1 MKKRGWFRKL
11 TEWEYWPFH
20 WVYGPVYP
28 VFVWYMA
35 RCGFRF
41 FFSASN
47 PTIETGGFMMESKKD
62 VYDLL
67 PTGKYPATLYFA
79 PGTSADTVLR
89 ESLAAGF
96 GFPMI
101 LKPDIGGR
109 GRGVVVAKNA
119 DELHYYVPQY
129 NLPFLAQDFI
139 PYEKE
144 AGIFFVKKPGEAK
157 GKVTGIVGK
166 SFGMVTGDG
175 QRSIEHLVKAD
186 KRLSLYWDSLAPQL
200 GNRTGDIL
208 PERHTEVLMPFGNH
222 ARGAAFFNWHH
233 LIDDRLHEWASN
245 LAAEIK
251 GFYFGR
257 LDIRFNDW
265 EEMILENKFSIIEL
279 NGAGSEATHIYD
291 SSQSIF
297 YAWGEIIRHWKL
309 LYEVS
314 LANHQRGVPYMSF
327 REGRKM
333 FRDAAEYDAV
343 LDKLHLALLRK
354 FEPVPEK
361 IIL

>member
-1 MKKRGWFRKL
+1 
-11 TEWEYWPFH
+11 
-20 WVYGPVYP
+20 
-28 VFVWYMA
+28 
-35 RCGFRF
+35 
-41 FFSASN
+41 
-47 PTIETGGFMMESKKD
+47 MMESKKD

-67 PTGKYPATLYFA
+67 PAGTYPVTLYFK

-89 ESLAAGF
+89 ESLAAGI

-119 DELHYYVPQY
+119 GELHYYVPQY

-144 AGIFFVKKPGEAK
+144 AGIFFVKNPGEAK
-157 GKVTGIVGK
+157 GRVTGIVGK
-166 SFGMVTGDG
+166 SFGSVTGNG
-175 QRSIEHLVKAD
+175 WSTIGELIQAD
-186 KRLSLYWDSLAPQL
+186 KRLCLYWDSLSPQL
-200 GNRTGDIL
+200 GKRIGDIL
-208 PERHTEVLMPFGNH
+208 PEGQTEVLVPFGNH

-245 LAAEIK
+245 LANQID

-257 LDIRFNDW
+257 LDIRFNNW
-265 EEMILENKFSIIEL
+265 EEMIMENKFSIIEL

-291 SSQSIF
+291 PSQSIF
-297 YAWGEIIRHWKL
+297 FAWGEIIRHWGY
-309 LYEVS
+309 LYKIS
-314 LANHQRGVPYMSF
+314 RANHQKGVSYMSF
-327 REGRKM
+327 GEGRRM

-343 LDKLHLALLRK
+343 LDKLHLALLK
-354 FEPVPEK
+354 KYEPVSEK
-361 IIL
+361 IIQ